1 MATKKYSVSV
11 ERLAWTARW
20 LLPGINRQVVLFI
33 TYSAL
38 FHIGMFGIADVILNF
53 YFVSLGYDPDAIG
66 LLQSVPRVGG
76 MLTGIPVGMLANR
89 IGARKIIIYATTG
102 LTVAFVLMLVIPS
115 LPVLVL
121 SRFLM
126 GLFYGA
132 VQIATAPLMMTLV
145 AKQYQTYQFSYHNV
159 VSMGATSFGSL
170 IGGFLPLMIVSVIS
184 VPEVIEGIPNAQTPF
199 AYGMALFIAALI
211 TLLSV
216 LPLLRMTNP
225 TVYIRAVDAGIRPPA
240 IKIPWRKLLLLSL
253 PYLFFGFTGGLT
265 FPFYNL
271 FFRTTFNLPDESVGA
286 VLTIG
291 WLGMGIIP
299 LMNPWWERRFGR
311 VTTLVIT
318 MNIAA
323 LAFFILS
330 LSGALALSV
339 IAFIIAVSFRN
350 IMGTLFQPLVLDVL
364 SPELHNSVSSI
375 NFLIWNIGWLVATLV
390 SGFLQKNYGFDFVML
405 LVSVGVCI
413 TAFSIQLI
421 FKRTQSAA
429 ATSPTPT
436 A

>member
-89 IGARKIIIYATTG
+89 IGARRIIIYATTG
-102 LTVAFVLMLVIPS
+102 LAIAFALMLVVPS
-115 LPVLVL
+115 LPVLII

-145 AKQYQTYQFSYHNV
+145 AKQYQTHQFSYHNV
-159 VSMGATSFGSL
+159 VSMGATSLGSF

-184 VPEVIEGIPNAQTPF
+184 VPQVIEGIPNAQTPF
-199 AYGMALFIAALI
+199 AYGMALLVAALLV
-211 TLLSV
+211 LLSV
-216 LPLLRMTNP
+216 LPLLRMRSP
-225 TVYIRAVDAGIRPPA
+225 RVYIGMVDAGIRPLV
-240 IKIPWRKLLLLSL
+240 IKVPWRKLLLLST

-271 FFRTTFNLPDESVGA
+271 FFRTMFAQPDESVG
-286 VLTIG
+286 VILTIG

-323 LAFFILS
+323 LAFLVLS
-330 LSGALALSV
+330 LSDNLALSIV
-339 IAFIIAVSFRN
+339 AFIIAVSFRN

-375 NFLIWNIGWLVATLV
+375 NFLIWNIGWLTATLV